1 MPGEATNPVSG
12 SDSANPASE
21 LGKPY
26 IDPDFAQPD
35 EESEAKPEPDQSGTD
50 PDSAPDD
57 AANSDEDD
65 AREETEET
73 ADDSVDEDEA
83 DVQSVSLKD
92 DVVIS
97 LKDGTKVTLGD
108 LKAGN
113 LRDADY
119 RHKTQA
125 LGNERRA
132 VAERASH
139 LDAVTN
145 AIAEHMAK
153 ALPPEPDVTLAYS
166 DPGRYVAQKAQYEA
180 AMAQIGT
187 ILQSAGP
194 AKAIGAELSDD
205 QHRQLLEAEDA
216 KLATRFPATASKDG
230 RKTFMDGARAAAKS
244 LGYSDKELNGIVDHR
259 TIALAYYAK
268 KGLDAENAAKKTG
281 QKLANVPPVTAGKR
295 PGVSPNSVKALQ
307 NVNAMKKLARSGSIA
322 DAMAIDFD

>member
-1 MPGEATNPVSG
+1 MPGEATNPSG
-12 SDSANPASE
+12 SDSAAPANE
-21 LGKPY
+21 LDKSY
-26 IDPDFAQPD
+26 IDPDFAQPG
-35 EESEAKPEPDQSGTD
+35 EEPEAKPEDDQSDID

-57 AANSDEDD
+57 AAKSEEDSASEETDEPVDD
-65 AREETEET
+65 AVEAK
-73 ADDSVDEDEA
+73 ADE
-83 DVQSVSLKD
+83 QSVTLKD

-97 LKDGTKVTLGD
+97 MKDGTKVTLGD

-113 LRDADY
+113 MRDADY
-119 RHKTQA
+119 RHKTQD
-125 LGNERRA
+125 LGNKVRQLT
-132 VAERASH
+132 ERASH

-194 AKAIGAELSDD
+194 VKAIGAELRDE
-205 QHRQLLEAEDA
+205 QYHQLIEAEDA
-216 KLATRFPATASKDG
+216 KLATRFPATASKDS
-230 RKTFMDGARAAAKS
+230 RKIFMDGARAAAKS
-244 LGYSDKELNGIVDHR
+244 LGYSDEELNGIVDHR

-281 QKLANVPPVTAGKR
+281 QKLANVPPVAAGKR
-295 PGVSPNSVKALQ
+295 PSVSPNSVKALQ